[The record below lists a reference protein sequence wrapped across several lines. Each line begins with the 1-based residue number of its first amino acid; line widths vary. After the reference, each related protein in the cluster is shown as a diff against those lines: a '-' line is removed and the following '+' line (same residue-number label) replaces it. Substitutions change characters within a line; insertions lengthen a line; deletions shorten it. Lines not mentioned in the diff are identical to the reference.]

1 MEGCTQLLVNVSIL
15 YSELECVIPTA
26 AEYSIIIV
34 NIDHVK
40 YYNTSQCSMLQYT
53 GGMKIL
59 QAAVYTQKMI
69 K

>member
-26 AEYSIIIV
+26 EYGIIIV

-40 YYNTSQCSMLQYT
+40 YYNSSQYVTVYWGHEDTPSS
-53 GGMKIL
+53 G
-59 QAAVYTQKMI
+59 VYTEND
-69 K
+69 